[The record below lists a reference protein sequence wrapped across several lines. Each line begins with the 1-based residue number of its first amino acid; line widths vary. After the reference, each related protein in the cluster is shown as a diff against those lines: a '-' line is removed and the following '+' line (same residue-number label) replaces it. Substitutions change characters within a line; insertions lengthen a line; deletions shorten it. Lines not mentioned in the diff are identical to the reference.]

1 MFVIFVLL
9 EGVLSVE
16 VSFILLYGN
25 STLFTY
31 VLMVGRV
38 TPRISYHI
46 HQSHSAFSKS
56 NFSNNPL
63 YPPNYPL
70 PPPPFLWGIHY
81 PRQIQK
87 PAFDTYRQ
95 KKKTPLAIYLGQIKT
110 TQVYTKALL
119 PPTTNHPHP
128 PFADRLQSIIIIAP
142 NTQERPRV
150 VALPIVTAISYLA

>member
-1 MFVIFVLL
+1 M
-9 EGVLSVE
+9 
-16 VSFILLYGN
+16 YGN

-31 VLMVGRV
+31 VLMVKRV

-70 PPPPFLWGIHY
+70 PPPPPPPGIHY
-81 PRQIQK
+81 PRQIQN

-95 KKKTPLAIYLGQIKT
+95 KKNSPCHLSGANQNYSSLHQSPSTTHEESSTPPL
-110 TQVYTKALL
+110 
-119 PPTTNHPHP
+119 
-128 PFADRLQSIIIIAP
+128 RLQIAV
-142 NTQERPRV
+142 NNHHSAVYARKASDCST
-150 VALPIVTAISYLA
+150 SYSYCNILFSLSFNHGNGQDVEQ

>member
-1 MFVIFVLL
+1 M
-9 EGVLSVE
+9 LSLWE

-25 STLFTY
+25 STLFIY
-31 VLMVGRV
+31 VLMVKRV

-70 PPPPFLWGIHY
+70 PPPLSGGSTTQGRFKNPPLIHT
-81 PRQIQK
+81 
-87 PAFDTYRQ
+87 A

-119 PPTTNHPHP
+119 LPTTNHPHP
-128 PFADRLQSIIIIAP
+128 PFADKLQSIIIIAP